1 MRTMTT
7 RRARRLA
14 AAAFAAL
21 GSLALAAPGPPRARA
36 PPLRPAAPRPPVV
49 EPATLQVFTL
59 SVPTEREDRETTKIE
74 LTVPKGFA
82 IDSFAPAAGW
92 KRKVASTGSGEDA
105 VVNTV
110 TWSGGST
117 PTEEDA
123 VFQFNAT
130 ATAAQTYTFKV
141 RQSYD
146 AGNIAEGSGPESSDP
161 PAPQVEARDS
171 LGGGGTPTIAIV
183 ALVTAGLAG
192 LLAAVALVA
201 RRGVC

>member
-7 RRARRLA
+7 RRARRVVP
-14 AAAFAAL
+14 AAL
-21 GSLALAAPGPPRARA
+21 TALGCLVLAGPASGHA
-36 PPLRPAAPRPPVV
+36 VVSPPVV
-49 EPATLQVFTL
+49 EPSTLQVFTL
-59 SVPTEREDRETTKIE
+59 SVPTEREDRLTTKIE

-82 IDSFAPAAGW
+82 IDSFAPVRGW
-92 KRKVASTGSGEDA
+92 KRTVSSTGSGEDA

-130 ATAAQTYTFKV
+130 ASAAQTYTFKV
-141 RQSYD
+141 RQTYD
-146 AGNIAEGSGPESSDP
+146 DGNVVDWSGPESSDT

-171 LGGGGTPTIAIV
+171 LGGSGTPTVSIV
-183 ALVTAGLAG
+183 ALVTAGLAV
-192 LLAAVALVA
+192 LLAAAALIA
-201 RRGVC
+201 GRGERPIA

>member
-14 AAAFAAL
+14 AAALTAL
-21 GSLALAAPGPPRARA
+21 GRLV
-36 PPLRPAAPRPPVV
+36 PAAPAFGHAVVSPPVV

-59 SVPTEREDRETTKIE
+59 SVPTEREDRETTKVE

-82 IDSFAPAAGW
+82 IDSFAPAPGW
-92 KRKVASTGSGEDA
+92 KRTVSSTGSGESA
-105 VVNTV
+105 VVNKV
-110 TWSGGST
+110 TWSGGRT

-130 ATAAQTYTFKV
+130 ATAAQTYTFTV
-141 RQSYD
+141 RQTYD
-146 AGNIAEGSGPESSDP
+146 DDNVVEWNGPESSDT
-161 PAPQVEARDS
+161 PAPRVEARDS

-183 ALVTAGLAG
+183 ALVTAGLAV
-192 LLAAVALVA
+192 LLGVAALLGA
-201 RRGVC
+201 RGGRPIT